1 MNGRP
6 ILALRSAVHFPLLS
20 AALMAPLLGCEIQL
34 ARTEPDDPEVL
45 SQNPFGSGNSF
56 AGPSSGGSMPVPV
69 PPFRDSEAYGAP
81 GTNVPVED
89 RQPWMEY
96 RELIAIDPDLVQG
109 PLASNAEEDA
119 PLSFRSQMQWLSA
132 STRDPLAFVRS
143 WFDQWLTANA
153 TAPELPEVAARPGA
167 GRVLIDSWLGGSDA
181 AAPDAGYVPRFTP
194 SWADAP
200 FVLIAIVNRV
210 DLASAACDGFAGE
223 LRYIYSALDVAS
235 GEPLDMTVIVEI
247 PYPTLR
253 PAAEW
258 ARAWQDIG
266 ELPPGASYASGIEE
280 LAREVQSEADPLRVR
295 VRTNEIALGS
305 RAAPGW
311 EMREFHTRIIDAELA
326 LSQVPLEST
335 PRADADPAA
344 LAAHVIQRSD
354 EILQGPVAL
363 PMELR
368 AGAAAIPTPDFSW
381 SVLGVSDRLRRAFS
395 VETCNGCHG
404 GDTPTLPFR
413 HVAPGRT
420 RTSRAQLSRFLYDPE
435 AQSDELRRRT
445 DALAALANIQCAP
458 AEPASPYTGL

>member
-1 MNGRP
+1 MLNRRP
-6 ILALRSAVHFPLLS
+6 ILALRSLSHLPPLL
-20 AALMAPLLGCEIQL
+20 AASLVTPLIGCEIEL
-34 ARTEPDDPEVL
+34 ARSEPPAEPV
-45 SQNPFGSGNSF
+45 SQNPFGSGNPF
-56 AGPSSGGSMPVPV
+56 GGSAGSQNGPLDPPRSVP
-69 PPFRDSEAYGAP
+69 EAYGGA
-81 GTNVPVED
+81 GSEIPVED

-96 RELIAIDPDLVQG
+96 RDLIAIDPELVQG
-109 PLASNAEEDA
+109 PLASNADAGA

-132 STRDPLAFVRS
+132 STRDPLSFVRS
-143 WFDQWLTANA
+143 WFDQWLTAND

-167 GRVLIDSWLGGSDA
+167 GPVLIDSWLGVTDA
-181 AAPDAGYVPRFTP
+181 ASPDAGYAPRFTP

-210 DLASAACDGFAGE
+210 DLASAACEGFAGE

-258 ARAWQDIG
+258 ARAWQSIG
-266 ELPPGASYASGIEE
+266 QLPPGTSYASGIEE

-305 RAAPGW
+305 VAAPRW
-311 EMREFHTRIIDAELA
+311 EMREFHTRIVDAELA

-344 LAAHVIQRSD
+344 LAAHVIERSE
-354 EILQGPVAL
+354 EILQGAVVL

-368 AGAAAIPTPDFSW
+368 AGAAEIPTPDFSW

-420 RTSRAQLSRFLYDPE
+420 KTSRAQLSRFLYDPE
-435 AQSDELRRRT
+435 APSDELRRRT
-445 DALAALANIQCAP
+445 EALSALASIQCAP
-458 AEPASPYTGL
+458 PEPASPYSGL